1 MPGFTRSSS
10 LFHRPLRVW
19 IWLAAL
25 TVILLGSASTTRAHP
40 RRAAEQGPTLSAQE
54 TIAGYTVW
62 IYADP
67 GCGGSYFNLTHAG
80 RMLFTSRPLCDAALR
95 VGALYPD
102 DPDERI
108 LQPGADLTGNGRPDL
123 VVTGF
128 SGGSNCCLSFYIFQI
143 GSDFRPLGVI
153 RELDADHATPHFV
166 RLEPGK
172 GVQIVLH
179 DWTFAGWH
187 ANWGDSPAPLVILEY
202 RDGRFRPARSLM
214 NQPAPPR
221 RQLDAKANRIR
232 VDAMTENFGDPVPRW
247 PGAKIPP
254 AMWAT
259 MLTLIYTGHAE
270 LAWKF
275 ADVAWPPRVRGKA
288 LFLDQFRERLH
299 QSPYYR
305 ELMAMQVPEPT
316 PKPTP
321 TVTPSP
327 GYAPI
332 PTPPP
337 TPSPTPYPSATSTP
351 SAAVTPSPG
360 ATSSATPAPTPY
372 PTASMTASP
381 SPTQHPSASATAS
394 PSASH

>member
-1 MPGFTRSSS
+1 MASAI
-10 LFHRPLRVW
+10 L
-19 IWLAAL
+19 LAAAP
-25 TVILLGSASTTRAHP
+25 IASARATQP
-40 RRAAEQGPTLSAQE
+40 RRAAEQGPALIAQQ
-54 TIAGYTVW
+54 TIAAYTVS
-62 IYADP
+62 IYTDP
-67 GCGGSYFNLTHAG
+67 GCGGSYFNLTHGG
-80 RMLFTSRPLCDAALR
+80 RTLFTSRPLCDALLR

-108 LQPGADLTGNGRPDL
+108 VQPGADLTGNGRPDL

-128 SGGSNCCLSFYIFQI
+128 SGGAHCCLSFYIFQI
-143 GSDFRPLGVI
+143 GAEFRTLGVI

-221 RQLDAKANRIR
+221 SQLASKANQIRLDAMAQ
-232 VDAMTENFGDPVPRW
+232 NFNDPAARW
-247 PGAKIPP
+247 PGAKLPP

-259 MLTLIYTGHAE
+259 MLELIYRGHAT

-275 ADVAWPPRVRGKA
+275 ADLAWPPRMRGKA
-288 LFLDQFRERLH
+288 LFLDQFRERLR

-305 ELMAMQVPEPT
+305 DLMAMQMVEPT

-321 TVTPSP
+321 TATPIP

-337 TPSPTPYPSATSTP
+337 TPAATPYPSAT
-351 SAAVTPSPG
+351 
-360 ATSSATPAPTPY
+360 
-372 PTASMTASP
+372 ASP
-381 SPTQHPSASATAS
+381 SPAASPTAS
-394 PSASH
+394 H

>member
-1 MPGFTRSSS
+1 MPGFIRSSS
-10 LFHRPLRVW
+10 SFHRPLRVW
-19 IWLAAL
+19 IWLVALAA
-25 TVILLGSASTTRAHP
+25 ILAAPAPSAYARRNRS
-40 RRAAEQGPTLSAQE
+40 RRAAERGPTLTAQE
-54 TIAGYTVW
+54 TIAGYTVS

-67 GCGGSYFNLTHAG
+67 GCGGSFFDLTHLG
-80 RMLFTSRPLCDAALR
+80 HTLYTSRPLCDAILR

-123 VVTGF
+123 VVSGF
-128 SGGSNCCLSFYIFQI
+128 TGGSNCCLSFYIFQI
-143 GSDFRPLGVI
+143 GHDFRTLGVI
-153 RELDADHATPHFV
+153 RELDDDHATPHFV

-202 RDGRFRPARSLM
+202 RDGRFRPAPSLM

-221 RQLDAKANRIR
+221 DLLASKANRIR
-232 VDAMTENFGDPVPRW
+232 VDAMAGNFSNPAPRW

-254 AMWAT
+254 AMWAE
-259 MLTLIYTGHAE
+259 MLNLIYTGHAT

-275 ADVAWPPRVRGKA
+275 AELAWPPAVLGKA
-288 LFLDQFRERLH
+288 LFLDRFRERLRE
-299 QSPYYR
+299 SPYYR
-305 ELMAMQVPEPT
+305 DLMAMQMAEPT

-327 GYAPI
+327 GYVAI

-337 TPSPTPYPSATSTP
+337 TPAPTPYPSATPT
-351 SAAVTPSPG
+351 G
-360 ATSSATPAPTPY
+360 SATPAPTPY
-372 PTASMTASP
+372 STATASP
-381 SPTQHPSASATAS
+381 APSATAS
-394 PSASH
+394 PTAPR